1 MNRKEIAVG
10 NWVHFITNG
19 IPCRITEI
27 YLTLDTDEP
36 KRMVSLSSRN
46 GERYCVYIED
56 IEPIEISPEILERI
70 GFKRSKTF
78 VEWKYEADGVYILW
92 KPFSWIKIQTKEVS
106 IIFPCEYVHE
116 LQNAL
121 TIAKIDKEFVL

>member
-10 NWVHFITNG
+10 NWVHFITND

-46 GERYCVYIED
+46 GERYCVHIED
-56 IEPIEISPEILERI
+56 IEPIEISPKILERMD
-70 GFKRSKTF
+70 FKRSEAF

-92 KPFSWIKIQTKEVS
+92 KPFPWIKIQTEEVS
-106 IIFPCEYVHE
+106 IMFPCEYVHE